1 MSVLS
6 HEESLKHNHASEK
19 TQEIVEV
26 VIEIPDSEKH
36 KPSKKKEEAKKE
48 EPTKETHIEEVPLDE
63 GFPVNDIPDEDDAKD
78 VEEAPKTRAKKSKK

>member
-48 EPTKETHIEEVPLDE
+48 EPAKEALAKEAKVDE
-63 GFPVNDIPDEDDAKD
+63 PT
-78 VEEAPKTRAKKSKK
+78 EEAPKPRAKKSKK